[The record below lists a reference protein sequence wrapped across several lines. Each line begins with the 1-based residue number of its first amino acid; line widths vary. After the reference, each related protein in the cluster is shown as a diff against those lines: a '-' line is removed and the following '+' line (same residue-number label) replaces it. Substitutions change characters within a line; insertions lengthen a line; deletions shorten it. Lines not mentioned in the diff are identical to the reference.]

1 MAKTHKMSF
10 IIPFD
15 LYRKIKKRADKR
27 TDKDEKFVSQ
37 NTVVVEELEEAFKDD

>member
-1 MAKTHKMSF
+1 MSL

-27 TDKDEKFVSQ
+27 TDKEEEFVSQ
-37 NTVVVEELEEAFKDD
+37 NTVVVEVLEKEFEEE

>member
-1 MAKTHKMSF
+1 MSL

-27 TDKDEKFVSQ
+27 TDMDEKFVSQ
-37 NTVVVEELEEAFKDD
+37 NTIVVEELEEAFEDD